1 MGAYVTRTD
10 PKTGNDRKY
19 YKADDGK
26 LYQDYD
32 AALKARNTN
41 PVVRFAGEKINQL
54 NSAIAQA
61 ARSTVL
67 PAGGNLS
74 DAPIAANAFGRFL
87 DGTGGT
93 VGLDGITSSTQ
104 SQNDFNDLIL
114 TAAQAKAASDPEFAQ
129 KGGRLSLYDYGEGSW
144 NNEESMQPTIRTGKD
159 VVFTL
164 GEVQATPTGDGGY
177 RIQDTY
183 QVNERASGAHDL
195 NPGGVIAK
203 KMYEGLQHQARPYQI
218 DFNVRQR

>member
-10 PKTGNDRKY
+10 PKTGSDREY

-26 LYQDYD
+26 LYPDYN
-32 AALKARNTN
+32 AAVSANNTN
-41 PVVRFAGEKINQL
+41 PVMRFAGDALNRIN
-54 NSAIAQA
+54 SGIAQA
-61 ARSTVL
+61 ARNTVL
-67 PAGGNLS
+67 PAGGQLS
-74 DAPIAANAFGRFL
+74 DAPIAADAFGRFL
-87 DGTGGT
+87 DGDGGT
-93 VGLDGITSSTQ
+93 VGLDGITSNAQ
-104 SQNDFNDLIL
+104 SQQDFNDLVL
-114 TAAQAKAASDPEFAQ
+114 TAAQAKAAKDPDFAS

-144 NNEESMQPTIRTGKD
+144 NNEASRDATIRTGKD

-195 NPGGVIAK
+195 NPGGVVAK
-203 KMYEGLQHQARPYQI
+203 KMYEGLQHQSRPYQI
-218 DFNVRQR
+218 DFEVK